1 MEITKEISREA
12 AKMKNDSAQYLTFFL
27 DTELFAFEVLRVR
40 EVLELGRITK
50 VPRTSAFMIGVLNLR
65 GGVVPVVD
73 LRRKFGMDPVSATI
87 DTAVV
92 IIESIVGDD
101 TLVIGVL
108 VDAVKEVIRLDGTEV
123 EAPPRVGMRV
133 SGDFISAIGKK
144 DNHFV
149 ILLDTTKLFSA
160 EELEIFQG
168 KEALSA

>member
-1 MEITKEISREA
+1 METSNTKME
-12 AKMKNDSAQYLTFFL
+12 SAQYLTFFL

-40 EVLELGRITK
+40 EVLELSRITK
-50 VPRTSAFMIGVLNLR
+50 VPRTSAFMIGVINLR

-73 LRRKFGMDPVSATI
+73 LRRKFVMDPIEPTI

-92 IIESIVGDD
+92 IIESNIGGD

-123 EAPPRVGMRV
+123 ETPPRVGMRV

-160 EELEIFQG
+160 EELEIFQT
-168 KEALSA
+168 KEAVSA